1 MISLLS
7 LSKSAELART
17 VKKKKKKEFN
27 QYIIILISS
36 HNNNN
41 NNYII
46 VTDLH
51 VCVSSCVCFVYVD
64 QQMLHYNKR
73 PH

>member
-17 VKKKKKKEFN
+17 VKKKFN
-27 QYIIILISS
+27 QYNIIILISS

-51 VCVSSCVCFVYVD
+51 VCVSSCVYLCVYV
-64 QQMLHYNKR
+64 N
-73 PH
+73 